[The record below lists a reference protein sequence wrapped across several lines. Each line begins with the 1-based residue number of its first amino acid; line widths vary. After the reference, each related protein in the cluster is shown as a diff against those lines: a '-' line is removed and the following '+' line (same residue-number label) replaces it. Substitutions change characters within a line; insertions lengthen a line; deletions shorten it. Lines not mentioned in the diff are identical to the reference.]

1 MKRWLYLIAD
11 FSYGEEKIETA
22 LDAGVEYIQLRQKN
36 ISSAEYLL
44 RAKKLRVLASH
55 YHTK

>member
-22 LDAGVEYIQLRQKN
+22 LDAGVEYILSL
-36 ISSAEYLL
+36 I
-44 RAKKLRVLASH
+44 H
-55 YHTK
+55 I